1 MYSKIVV
8 GYDGSDH
15 ATDALAFGK
24 QLARAT
30 GAELV
35 VSDVSVVHP
44 MMRAG
49 VDPVAL
55 EDDRQ
60 VAREVDAAAEEA
72 GATSRHAGSISVA
85 RGLHEL
91 AEEIGAD
98 LVVVGTSRHGTV
110 GQTLL
115 GNVAVSLMH
124 GSPCAVAVAPSG
136 HRDSAAEPLSTVV
149 VGYDGSPESRLA
161 LESAYDLARA
171 AGARLRL
178 VAAAEPPPV
187 VYGKSGGRTG
197 GWAALKEEIERELR
211 EQLDAAEASLPADV
225 TVETKVASHEP
236 AEALANEA
244 RAAGSILV
252 VGSRAYGPVRRVLL
266 GSVSR
271 ALARIAPAPLV
282 VLPRGSHAESVTTT
296 RAEASTTA

>member
-1 MYSKIVV
+1 MYSRIVV

-60 VAREVDAAAEEA
+60 LAREVDAAAEEA
-72 GATSRHAGSISVA
+72 GATSRHAGSSSVA

-91 AEEIGAD
+91 AEEIAAD
-98 LVVVGTSRHGTV
+98 LVVVGSSRHGTV

-115 GNVAVSLMH
+115 GNVAASLMH

-136 HRDSAAEPLSTVV
+136 YRDSAAETLSTVV

-161 LESAYDLARA
+161 LESACDIARA

-187 VYGKSGGRTG
+187 VYGKSGGMTG

-211 EQLDAAEASLPADV
+211 EQLDAAEASLPPDV
-225 TVETKVASHEP
+225 SVETKASDEP
-236 AEALANEA
+236 ASALANEA
-244 RAAGSILV
+244 RAPGSILV

-282 VLPRGSHAESVTTT
+282 VLPRGSHAESATTT
-296 RAEASTTA
+296 RAEASTMA

>member
-1 MYSKIVV
+1 MYSKIIV

-35 VSDVSVVHP
+35 VSEVSVVHP
-44 MMRAG
+44 MMRTG

-55 EDDRQ
+55 EGDRQ
-60 VAREVDAAAEEA
+60 LAREVDAAAEEA
-72 GATSRHAGSISVA
+72 GATSRHADSSSVA

-98 LVVVGTSRHGTV
+98 LVVVGSSRYGTM

-124 GSPCAVAVAPSG
+124 GSPCAAAVAPSG
-136 HRDSAAEPLSTVV
+136 YRDRTAETLSTVV

-161 LESAYDLARA
+161 LESACDLARA
-171 AGARLRL
+171 AGARLLL

-187 VYGKSGGRTG
+187 VYGKSGGMTG
-197 GWAALKEEIERELR
+197 GWAALKEELERELR
-211 EQLDAAEASLPADV
+211 EQLDAAKASLPADV
-225 TVETKVASHEP
+225 SVETKVADDEP
-236 AEALANEA
+236 APALANEA
-244 RAAGSILV
+244 RAPGSILV

-271 ALARIAPAPLV
+271 ALARLAPAPLV
-282 VLPRGSHAESVTTT
+282 VLPRLSHAEFATTT